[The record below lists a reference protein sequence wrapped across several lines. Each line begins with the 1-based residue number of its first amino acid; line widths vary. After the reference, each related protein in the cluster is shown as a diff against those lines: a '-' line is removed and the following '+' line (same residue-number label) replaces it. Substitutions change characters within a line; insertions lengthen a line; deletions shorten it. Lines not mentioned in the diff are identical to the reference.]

1 MKTYLQENYRE
12 EIPAWLANHKKGEK
26 VDVKQ
31 ALQSRIV
38 YYPGSGNDGQPVHT
52 FASAHTAHV
61 FFYVDYGLSKE
72 EAQRQIEI
80 SGFKGYHLFDS
91 INISK
96 EDLAPN
102 GWVQHINLSE
112 RQMATMAA
120 FAEEGM
126 KDPYCLL
133 FIFERDEGYTDEHGA
148 ERFAVFFLCG
158 DGIAS
163 YDALFGNKNV
173 AAPFCLILQDHGF
186 GGNYDSF
193 GKGGL
198 MDKIAKKTRVFPE
211 LILAAVGD
219 STKVWD
225 GYTQIDDVPYVVGG
239 MHHNHRY
246 LFKRE

>member
-12 EIPAWLANHKKGEK
+12 EIPTWLANHKKGER
-26 VDVKQ
+26 VDISE
-31 ALQSRIV
+31 ALKSRIV
-38 YYPGSGNDGQPVHT
+38 YYPGSGNDGQPVQT

-61 FFYVDYGLSKE
+61 FFYVDYWLAKEDIQKQVDETGFRGYHTLDIIDVTEKELAPKGWRPHVILSPE
-72 EAQRQIEI
+72 EARYSRPKDGIE
-80 SGFKGYHLFDS
+80 
-91 INISK
+91 
-96 EDLAPN
+96 
-102 GWVQHINLSE
+102 
-112 RQMATMAA
+112 
-120 FAEEGM
+120 
-126 KDPYCLL
+126 PYCLL

-198 MDKIAKKTRVFPE
+198 MERIAKKSDVFPE
-211 LILAAVGD
+211 LILAAVGCG
-219 STKVWD
+219 TYIWD
-225 GYTQIDDVPYVVGG
+225 GYNQIPNVPYVVGG
-239 MHHNHRY
+239 MHHNHRV
-246 LFKRE
+246 LFKRG